1 MVIAKIGCLAILEM
15 LVPKEEFFATD
26 NRDED
31 CFYTVSGRILSPGD
45 SIPSDVSHVE
55 KHFRLRGGKGGF
67 GSMLRA
73 IGNQIEKTT
82 NREMCRDLSGRR
94 MRDVNAEEKLKQ
106 WYAKASERERE
117 KVDRYLERQKRRR
130 ETLEKGPLY
139 DHKFDDPE
147 YFKKKAK
154 ISDELQSAVND
165 ALEKVVANAKAST
178 TSEPG
183 PSSAPKRQRLWIEH
197 LDGDS
202 LSSDDTDDSSS
213 SADVSPDSDSAA
225 VTSCSE
231 TVGEETLKA
240 ISEASTSTPVVKD
253 EQTEKN
259 PEEMTSS
266 STVNPTPASE
276 PEPVPSRPIVP
287 GLTEDELSAA
297 SSASELESH
306 GLDCLKQS
314 LVDRGLKC
322 GGSLKERAVR
332 LFSVRN
338 MAPADYPAKLKAKPS
353 K

>member
-1 MVIAKIGCLAILEM
+1 M
-15 LVPKEEFFATD
+15 LVPKEEFFAAD
-26 NRDED
+26 DKNED
-31 CFYTVSGRILSPGD
+31 SFYTLSGRILLPGD
-45 SIPSDVSHVE
+45 SVPPDVSYVE

-147 YFKKKAK
+147 YYRRKAK

-213 SADVSPDSDSAA
+213 SAEASPKSDS
-225 VTSCSE
+225 
-231 TVGEETLKA
+231 
-240 ISEASTSTPVVKD
+240 VVV
-253 EQTEKN
+253 
-259 PEEMTSS
+259 TSS
-266 STVNPTPASE
+266 SETANEETSKTAWEVSDASPVIKDENTGDIPALKPEESAASSAANPIPTSKL
-276 PEPVPSRPIVP
+276 EPVPSKPVVP
-287 GLTEDELSAA
+287 GLTEDELSATN
-297 SSASELESH
+297 SASELEAR

-314 LVDRGLKC
+314 LIDRGLKC

-338 MAPADYPAKLKAKPS
+338 LAPADYPAKLKVKPP